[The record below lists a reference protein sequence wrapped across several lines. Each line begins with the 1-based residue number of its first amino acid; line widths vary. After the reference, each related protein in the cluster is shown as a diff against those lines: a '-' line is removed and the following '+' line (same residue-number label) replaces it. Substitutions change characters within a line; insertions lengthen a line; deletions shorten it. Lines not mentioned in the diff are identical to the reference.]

1 MSDNVNGKILPPST
15 ALTETYWAGCRE
27 GELRLQQCDAC
38 GKFQFY
44 PRVLCA
50 HCGHRDLSWRRAS
63 GRGAVASY
71 SVVHRPISD
80 AYPAPL
86 IIALVDLEEGPRM
99 MSSLVDIA
107 PEEVQVG
114 AVVQADF
121 FPWSEE
127 ISMPV
132 FRVVTEDNES

>member
-27 GELRLQQCDAC
+27 GELRLQQC
-38 GKFQFY
+38 G
-44 PRVLCA
+44 